1 VKGAV
6 KAHLD
11 GRGRREMDMIGGLA
25 RGGGGC
31 DEVRG
36 MLGTGEKVSCDV

>member
-1 VKGAV
+1 
-6 KAHLD
+6 
-11 GRGRREMDMIGGLA
+11 MIGGLA
-25 RGGGGC
+25 RGGGGGGGGGC

>member
-1 VKGAV
+1 
-6 KAHLD
+6 
-11 GRGRREMDMIGGLA
+11 MIGGLA
-25 RGGGGC
+25 RGTWGGCPRGGGGGG